1 MNFVAKTATQLRS
14 SVATLR
20 ESVERHPGRV
30 AAAVGSLLLLSS
42 ATAFGLA
49 EYGPQPQLPVATT
62 LDIPVSMNLAPQAQ
76 ALDNQTQVA
85 YTTAHVRASDT
96 VGSLLRRLQITDPQ
110 QLRTL
115 AHDADLQALVHSPGH
130 VVTAQVNNLGEL
142 VKLQARLP
150 GNATLA
156 ASHGRHVKAD
166 VNHTVSADR
175 QAELKPRAQVSWRL
189 LSLSAQPDGHF
200 SRTITAETAQAQLRM
215 ATGVVHSSLFAAADA
230 AGMPDAV
237 TTQLVNLFA
246 GEVNFRRDL
255 RPGDRFSVVYRV
267 YEANGQT
274 LRVGRIL
281 SAEITNRGA
290 THSAVW
296 FDPHGRTDAAGYYTP
311 SGGSLAR
318 AFLLSPLP
326 YDRLTS
332 GYGWRISP
340 IFHKPEFHKGV
351 DWAIPVGTPVRTI
364 ADGRVVYAGWGT
376 GYGKYVKVV
385 HPDGFATI
393 YAHLSKFEVHVG
405 ETVKQGEVVALS
417 GNTGWSTGP
426 HLYFQFFVNGTPVNP
441 LNIAHYSPKGT
452 AVPSALHAEFLAQ
465 TATSAQM
472 LSLVPGAAA
481 LASAAQGHASTTLS
495 KG

>member
-1 MNFVAKTATQLRS
+1 MNFFAKTSTLLRS
-14 SVATLR
+14 KVATLR

-30 AAAVGSLLLLSS
+30 AAAVGSVLLLTS

-49 EYGPQPQLPVATT
+49 EYGPQPQLPTATT
-62 LDIPVSMNLAPQAQ
+62 LDIPVSMDLAPQAQ
-76 ALDNQTQVA
+76 ALDNQPQVV
-85 YTTAHVRASDT
+85 YTTAHVRATDT

-110 QLRTL
+110 QLRLL
-115 AHDADLQALVHSPGH
+115 AKDADLQALVHSSGH
-130 VVTAQVNNLGEL
+130 VVTAQVNSLGEL

-150 GNATLA
+150 GRPSTADSHEGKSKTGLSQAALA
-156 ASHGRHVKAD
+156 AGQAGVKP
-166 VNHTVSADR
+166 
-175 QAELKPRAQVSWRL
+175 LAQIAWRL
-189 LSLSAQPDGHF
+189 LSLSVQPDGGF
-200 SRTITAETAQAQLRM
+200 ARAVSVETAQAQLRM
-215 ATGVVHSSLFAAADA
+215 ATGVVHSTLFAAADA

-246 GEVNFRRDL
+246 GEVNFRHDL
-255 RPGDRFSVVYRV
+255 RPGDRFAVVYRV

-281 SAEITNRGA
+281 SAQITNRGA

-296 FDPHGRTDAAGYYTP
+296 FDPKGHTEVAGYYDP
-311 SGGSLAR
+311 NGGSLAR

-376 GYGKYVKVV
+376 GYGRYVKVV

-393 YAHLSKFEVHVG
+393 YAHLSKFESHVG
-405 ETVKQGEVVALS
+405 EKVKQGEVVALS

-441 LNIAHYSPKGT
+441 LTIAHYSPKGT
-452 AVPSALHAEFLAQ
+452 AVPKALHGEFLAQ
-465 TATSAQM
+465 TSTSAQM
-472 LSLVPGAAA
+472 LSLVPGTA
-481 LASAAQGHASTTLS
+481 LASASQDHASTVLS